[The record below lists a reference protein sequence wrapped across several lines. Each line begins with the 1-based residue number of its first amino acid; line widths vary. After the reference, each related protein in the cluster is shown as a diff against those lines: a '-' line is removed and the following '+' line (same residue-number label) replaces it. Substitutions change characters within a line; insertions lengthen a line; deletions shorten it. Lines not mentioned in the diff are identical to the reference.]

1 MKISFLLISFFFESL
16 AFIRNKV
23 ITIFE
28 NVLRSRLWMRS
39 KAQTGHKGRSGG
51 EIWDKNPADSKTDFT
66 LTETSFQ
73 KAMEYPNITHC
84 ILFIG
89 HLAFLT
95 IKL

>member
-1 MKISFLLISFFFESL
+1 MNFK
-16 AFIRNKV
+16 RNKV
-23 ITIFE
+23 ITIVE

-73 KAMEYPNITHC
+73 KAMEYPN
-84 ILFIG
+84 
-89 HLAFLT
+89 LT
-95 IKL
+95 QRI